1 MRDEVEPVAYGEL
14 ALTTLD
20 GLTPRRFGKMVAGL
34 RVRAMRAQEERAWE
48 VAWTV
53 APHVKRAKQPQ
64 EILGRPSVD
73 AEREMKRAARKAKKG
88 GKG

>member
-1 MRDEVEPVAYGEL
+1 MAYGEL
-14 ALTTLD
+14 ALDTLD
-20 GLTPRRFGKMVAGL
+20 GLTPRRFGKLVEGL
-34 RVRAMRAQEERAWE
+34 RVRAQRAQEERAWQ

-64 EILGRPSVD
+64 ELLGRPTVD
-73 AEREMKRAARKAKKG
+73 AQREMRRAARKTKR